1 MGTLIFG
8 IIASA
13 AALATILFSALQTRS
28 LIQQTEINNGISAAS
43 AIYNSIERL
52 HNIGSLLFQDPGI
65 VKYFHEG
72 APMPPEGDEERARV
86 LIIARMYADCMDYGL
101 MIKNLA
107 PEVGAYDC
115 WDAYVQGRLASS
127 PAITYVVSKDRAW
140 WPTLA
145 SCVQH
150 LLPPGP

>member
-13 AALATILFSALQTRS
+13 AALATILFSALQTRT
-28 LIQQTEINNGISAAS
+28 LIQQAEVNNGISAAS

-52 HNIGSLLFQDPGI
+52 HSIGSLLFQDPDI

-72 APMPPEGDEERARV
+72 APVPPEGDEKRARV

-101 MIKNLA
+101 MIKDLA
-107 PEVGAYDC
+107 PEAGAYDC
-115 WDAYVQGRLASS
+115 WNTYVEGRLASS
-127 PAITYVVSKDRAW
+127 PAIAFVVSKDRAW

-145 SCVQH
+145 SSVRH
-150 LLPPGP
+150 LLPPES